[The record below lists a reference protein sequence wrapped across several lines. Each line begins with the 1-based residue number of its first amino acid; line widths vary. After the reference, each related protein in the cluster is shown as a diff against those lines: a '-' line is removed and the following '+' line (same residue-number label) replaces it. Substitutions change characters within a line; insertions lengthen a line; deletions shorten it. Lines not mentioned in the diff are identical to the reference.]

1 MRTRLINYIWLI
13 GIILFPSCALADS
26 LLVSN
31 TEDFSVQFFKI
42 IFGSVANVMLG
53 QDVGIEEPDTV
64 MGEIMYLWNSFLH
77 LVCMLVILWNGF
89 MWMVQA
95 MMGKSSSYDT
105 IGIPLRFVIA
115 IIGSVPYGHG
125 YSLIQLVNF
134 VGASVGIQQANEY
147 AGVVYDNMN
156 AGGDITQYSAYLNSD
171 ELVNNL
177 FLSHVCMQLINN
189 YEEEQ
194 YIDRISE
201 SAIPSEGLSEDIIL
215 SGYLMSFGQ
224 DSWWG
229 TYDEQECGS
238 YEFSNL
244 AGDESYTNG
253 IAEEGLTSSLFTAAT
268 TLDNNIGDLVTE
280 FIPNIWGGAKI
291 DSEEAE
297 YETLMEEMNDS
308 LETIRGTYKADV
320 NAALL
325 QYEDDRQTYIDDNQE
340 AVPSFTSN
348 FDAREVGWMALGATY
363 MLQSIQTQAGLQFVK
378 GNTLKTRSDI
388 LPDVYEIEDI
398 QAALSS
404 AAQVVG
410 VNMPSGE
417 KAVSQLKELQNNSS
431 ALIASAALW
440 FVSNGDD
447 PIMSAMNY
455 GHNLIA
461 IGELSILLSK
471 PLEAL
476 SKTLSAEVN
485 EETTDLPVVGEIAN
499 IRRFTLAALETII
512 STGMTSL
519 LTMAYALII
528 AGVYF
533 AFYLPA
539 LPLIHWIGAAL
550 GAVIANVMNIILAP
564 IHIIAHALID
574 GHGIIGQNAR
584 QGYLIMFGAYLRFPL
599 TVIGFVA
606 LYPLLLG
613 AGKLV
618 ILLYTPYVSS
628 MVSGHVTGGVTFI
641 AITVLLGTLLS
652 AVIERCNNVMHELSD
667 SAMRMIGH
675 GAEALQGGSLAS
687 SSTGRFSSDSTSVTQ
702 SALEGSKEGHRAKI
716 REEAVQENRDS
727 QKDLNDKL

>member
-194 YIDRISE
+194 YIDRIS
-201 SAIPSEGLSEDIIL
+201 
-215 SGYLMSFGQ
+215 
-224 DSWWG
+224 
-229 TYDEQECGS
+229 
-238 YEFSNL
+238 NL

-291 DSEEAE
+291 ESEEAE